1 MESLS
6 LKQVAENLSFECV
19 LCGAELGVD
28 DMADH
33 AAAHARRG
41 ECWSYRS
48 FAGASQI
55 DRALEGWPVAGPGG
69 QELLWPFWQ
78 CTERLAA
85 ACVRRAMAV

>member
-1 MESLS
+1 MGNLS
-6 LKQVAENLSFECV
+6 LKEVAEKLSFECV
-19 LCGAELGVD
+19 LCGAELTVQE
-28 DMADH
+28 MADH
-33 AAAHARRG
+33 ADGHARRG

-78 CTERLAA
+78 CTRRLAA
-85 ACVRRAMAV
+85 AQRARALAV